1 MTVRAPRLMAGLA
14 RSFPW
19 RWSINVVLWTTIW
32 TMPVLVGL
40 ITREFFDNLEGDVG
54 FTITT
59 LVVLMV
65 AYGLG
70 RITVVVLAMHN
81 DVHFMFRA
89 GSLLRRNMFARILSL
104 PGAQATDI
112 APGELI
118 TRFREDVEHVEET
131 TSFSVDLVGALA
143 FSAVT
148 LAILMRIDAGMT
160 VLVFLPLVVVIF
172 LAERAG
178 TAIRKYREAAREATG
193 RVTEAL
199 GETFGSVQSIKV
211 AGAEAPIIDHLAEL
225 NDERRH
231 LMVRDRVLQAVLESL
246 FWNTVNIGT
255 GLILI
260 VAASRLQ
267 SGGSFTVGDFAL
279 FVFMMGM
286 ATDVVHIIGLFIA
299 RVRQASVSL
308 ERMVEVLMGAP
319 PETLVAPADLELRGD
334 LPALPEAP
342 RTAAGHLQLL
352 KIRDLSFAY
361 PGTGHGI
368 SEVGFDIERGSFT
381 VITGRIGSGKT
392 TLVRA
397 ILGLVKADSGRM
409 WWNGMEIEEPDRF
422 FVPPHSAYTPQV
434 PKLFSMSLRDNLL
447 MGLGVGDEDLLTAID
462 SAVMTTDLEHM
473 PAGLDTQV
481 GPQGV
486 RLSGGQVQRT
496 AAARMLV
503 RKPDLLVFD
512 DLSSA
517 LDVDT
522 EKRLWEGLLGDDPG
536 ITSLVV
542 SHRHPALRRADQIVV
557 MVGGRIESIGSLD
570 ELLEI
575 SPELQRLWVGEA
587 GATANGGAAQLGSAE
602 DC

>member
-1 MTVRAPRLMAGLA
+1 MTVRTPQLIAGLA
-14 RSFPW
+14 RTFKW
-19 RWSINVVLWTTIW
+19 GWLVNVILWTTIW

-40 ITREFFDNLEGDVG
+40 ITREFFNNLEGEIG

-70 RITVVVLAMHN
+70 RIAVMVLAMHN
-81 DVHFMFRA
+81 DVHFMFRV
-89 GSLLRRNMFARILSL
+89 GSLQRRNMFARILML
-104 PGAQATDI
+104 PGAQATEA
-112 APGELI
+112 APGEII

-131 TSFSVDLVGALA
+131 TSWTVDMVGAVVFSVV
-143 FSAVT
+143 AVS
-148 LAILMRIDAGMT
+148 ILMTIDAGMT
-160 VLVFLPLVVVIF
+160 VLVFLPLVLVIF

-211 AGAEAPIIDHLAEL
+211 AGAEQSVIAHLSVL

-279 FVFMMGM
+279 FVFLMGM
-286 ATDVVHIIGLFIA
+286 ATDVVHIVGLFIA
-299 RVRQASVSL
+299 RIRQAGVSF
-308 ERMVEVLMGAP
+308 ERMARLLRGAP
-319 PETLVAPADLELRGD
+319 PETLVAPADLQLRGD

-342 RTAAGHLQLL
+342 RTAAGHLERLE
-352 KIRDLSFAY
+352 IRGLTFHY
-361 PGTGHGI
+361 PGTEHGI
-368 SEVGFDIERGSFT
+368 DDVSFDIERGSFT
-381 VITGRIGSGKT
+381 VVTGRIGSGKT
-392 TLVRA
+392 TLLRA
-397 ILGLVKADSGRM
+397 ILGLVAVDAGERI
-409 WWNGMEIEEPDRF
+409 WNGMLVEEPDRF

-434 PKLFSMSLRDNLL
+434 PRLFSMSLRDNLL
-447 MGLGVGDEDLLTAID
+447 MGLAVSDQDLVAAIET
-462 SAVMTTDLEHM
+462 AVMGPDLAHM

-522 EKRLWEGLLGDDPG
+522 EKRLWEGLLRDDPS
-536 ITSLVV
+536 ITNLVV
-542 SHRHPALRRADQIVV
+542 SHRHPALQRADQIIV
-557 MVGGRIESIGSLD
+557 MVDGRVESIGPLD
-570 ELLEI
+570 DLLET
-575 SPELQRLWVGEA
+575 SPELQRLWVGEDGNA
-587 GATANGGAAQLGSAE
+587 SRS
-602 DC
+602 

>member
-1 MTVRAPRLMAGLA
+1 MTVSTPRLIARLAGNY
-14 RSFPW
+14 RW
-19 RWSINVVLWTTIW
+19 RWLANVLLWTSIW
-32 TMPVLVGL
+32 TMPVVVGL
-40 ITREFFDNLEGDVG
+40 ITREFFDTLEGDIG

-70 RITVVVLAMHN
+70 RIMLMVLAMHN
-81 DVHFMFRA
+81 DVHFMFRV

-104 PGAQATDI
+104 PGAQATD
-112 APGELI
+112 AASGELI

-131 TSFSVDLVGALA
+131 TSWTVDMVGAVV
-143 FSAVT
+143 FSAVA
-148 LAILMRIDAGMT
+148 LSILMTIDAGMT
-160 VLVFLPLVVVIF
+160 VLVFLPLVFVIF

-199 GETFGSVQSIKV
+199 GEAFGSVQSIKV
-211 AGAEAPIIDHLAEL
+211 AGAEASIVAHLSEL
-225 NDERRH
+225 NEERRH

-279 FVFMMGM
+279 FVFLMGM
-286 ATDVVHIIGLFIA
+286 ATDVVHIVGLFIA
-299 RVRQASVSL
+299 RLRQAGVSF
-308 ERMVEVLMGAP
+308 ERMVRVLRGAP
-319 PETLVAPADLELRGD
+319 ADTLVAPADLQLRGD
-334 LPALPEAP
+334 LPALPDAP
-342 RTAAGHLQLL
+342 RTPAGRLERLE
-352 KIRDLSFAY
+352 IRGLTFRY
-361 PGTGHGI
+361 PGTENGI
-368 SEVGFDIERGSFT
+368 FDVGFDIERGSFT
-381 VITGRIGSGKT
+381 VITGRIGAGKT
-392 TLVRA
+392 TLVRS
-397 ILGLVKADSGRM
+397 ILGLVAAEAGEIR
-409 WWNGMEIEEPDRF
+409 WNGMLVEEPDRF
-422 FVPPHSAYTPQV
+422 LVPPHAAYTPQV
-434 PKLFSMSLRDNLL
+434 PKLFSMSLRNNLL
-447 MGLGVGDEDLLTAID
+447 MGLGVSDAEVLAAID
-462 SAVMTTDLEHM
+462 TAVMTPDLAHM

-481 GPQGV
+481 GPLGV

-522 EKRLWEGLLGDDPG
+522 EKRLWEGLLGNDPT

-557 MVGGRIESIGSLD
+557 MVGGRVESIGTLD
-570 ELLEI
+570 DLLVT
-575 SPELQRLWVGEA
+575 SPELQRLWVGE
-587 GATANGGAAQLGSAE
+587 
-602 DC
+602 

>member
-1 MTVRAPRLMAGLA
+1 MTVSTPRLIARLAGNY
-14 RSFPW
+14 RW
-19 RWSINVVLWTTIW
+19 RWLANVLLWTSIW
-32 TMPVLVGL
+32 TMPVVVGL
-40 ITREFFDNLEGDVG
+40 ITREFFDTLEGDIG

-70 RITVVVLAMHN
+70 RIMLMVLAMHN
-81 DVHFMFRA
+81 DVHFMFRV

-104 PGAQATDI
+104 PGAQATD
-112 APGELI
+112 AASGELI

-131 TSFSVDLVGALA
+131 TSWTVDMVGAVV
-143 FSAVT
+143 FSAVA
-148 LAILMRIDAGMT
+148 LSILMTIDAGMT
-160 VLVFLPLVVVIF
+160 VLVFLPLVFVIF

-199 GETFGSVQSIKV
+199 GEAFGSVQSIKV
-211 AGAEAPIIDHLAEL
+211 AGAEASIVAHLSEL
-225 NDERRH
+225 NEERRH

-260 VAASRLQ
+260 VAASRLR

-279 FVFMMGM
+279 FVFLMGM
-286 ATDVVHIIGLFIA
+286 ATDVVHIVGLFIA
-299 RVRQASVSL
+299 RLRQAGVSF
-308 ERMVEVLMGAP
+308 ERMVRVLRGAP
-319 PETLVAPADLELRGD
+319 ADTLVAPADLQLRGD
-334 LPALPEAP
+334 LPALPDAP
-342 RTAAGHLQLL
+342 RTPAGRLERLE
-352 KIRDLSFAY
+352 IRGLTFRY
-361 PGTGHGI
+361 PGTENGI
-368 SEVGFDIERGSFT
+368 FDVGFDIERGSFT
-381 VITGRIGSGKT
+381 VITGRIGAGKT
-392 TLVRA
+392 TLVRS
-397 ILGLVKADSGRM
+397 ILGLVAAEAGEIR
-409 WWNGMEIEEPDRF
+409 WNGMLVDEPDRF
-422 FVPPHSAYTPQV
+422 LVPPHAAYTPQV
-434 PKLFSMSLRDNLL
+434 PKLFSMSLRNNLL
-447 MGLGVGDEDLLTAID
+447 MGLGVSDAEVLAAID
-462 SAVMTTDLEHM
+462 TAVMTPDLAHM

-481 GPQGV
+481 GPLGV

-522 EKRLWEGLLGDDPG
+522 EKRLWEGLLGNDPT

-557 MVGGRIESIGSLD
+557 MVGGRVESIGTLD
-570 ELLEI
+570 DLLVT
-575 SPELQRLWVGEA
+575 SPELQRLWVGE
-587 GATANGGAAQLGSAE
+587 
-602 DC
+602 

>member
-1 MTVRAPRLMAGLA
+1 MTVSTPRLVAGLA
-14 RSFPW
+14 RTFRW
-19 RWSINVVLWTTIW
+19 RWLANVLLWTTIW

-40 ITREFFDNLEGDVG
+40 ITREFFNNLEGDIG

-59 LVVLMV
+59 LVVLTV

-70 RITVVVLAMHN
+70 RITVMVLAMHN
-81 DVHFMFRA
+81 DVHFMFRV
-89 GSLLRRNMFARILSL
+89 GSLMRRNMFARILTL
-104 PGAQATDI
+104 PGAQATDA

-131 TSFSVDLVGALA
+131 TSWTVDMVGAVV
-143 FSAVT
+143 FSGVA
-148 LAILMRIDAGMT
+148 LAILMTIDAGMT
-160 VLVFLPLVVVIF
+160 VLVFLPLVFVIF

-211 AGAEAPIIDHLAEL
+211 AGAEASIIAHLSEL
-225 NDERRH
+225 NEERRH

-279 FVFMMGM
+279 FVFLMGM
-286 ATDVVHIIGLFIA
+286 ATDVVHIVGLFIA
-299 RVRQASVSL
+299 RLRQAGVSF
-308 ERMVEVLMGAP
+308 ERMVRILQGAP
-319 PETLVAPADLELRGD
+319 AETLVAPADLELRGD
-334 LPALPEAP
+334 LPALPDAP
-342 RTAAGHLQLL
+342 RTPAGRLERLE
-352 KIRDLSFAY
+352 IRGLTFHY
-361 PGTGHGI
+361 PGTDNGI
-368 SEVGFDIERGSFT
+368 SDVGFDLERGSFT
-381 VITGRIGSGKT
+381 VITGRIGAGKT
-392 TLVRA
+392 TLVRS
-397 ILGLVKADSGRM
+397 ILGLVAAEAGEMR
-409 WWNGMEIEEPDRF
+409 WNGMLVEEPGRF
-422 FVPPHSAYTPQV
+422 FVPPHTAYAPQV
-434 PKLFSMSLRDNLL
+434 PKLFSMSLRNNLL
-447 MGLGVGDEDLLTAID
+447 MGLGVSDEELLAAID
-462 SAVMTTDLEHM
+462 TAVMTPDLAHM
-473 PAGLDTQV
+473 VAGLDTQV

-522 EKRLWEGLLGDDPG
+522 EKRLWEGLLRDDPT

-557 MVGGRIESIGSLD
+557 MVDGRVESIGALD
-570 ELLEI
+570 ELLEA
-575 SPELQRLWVGEA
+575 SPELQRLWVG
-587 GATANGGAAQLGSAE
+587 GNGNA
-602 DC
+602 